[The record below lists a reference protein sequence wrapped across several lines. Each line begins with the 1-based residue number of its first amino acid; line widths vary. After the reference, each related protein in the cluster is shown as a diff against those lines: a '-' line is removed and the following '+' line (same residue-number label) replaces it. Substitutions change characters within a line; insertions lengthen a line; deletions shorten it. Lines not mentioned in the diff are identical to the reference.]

1 MSPTDKQKFKA
12 LLPALGA
19 QLQASRS
26 LMTAPIAPTPPMPAM
41 TPIPLA
47 ASLAPLQSALR
58 AQSEMLEKL
67 VKLLGDIVEAS

>member
-1 MSPTDKQKFKA
+1 MSPTDKQKFRA

-26 LMTAPIAPTPPMPAM
+26 LMNAPISPTPPMPAM

-47 ASLAPLQSALR
+47 PSLAPLQSALR
-58 AQSEMLEKL
+58 TQSEMLEKL
-67 VKLLGDIVEAS
+67 VKLLGDVIEAS